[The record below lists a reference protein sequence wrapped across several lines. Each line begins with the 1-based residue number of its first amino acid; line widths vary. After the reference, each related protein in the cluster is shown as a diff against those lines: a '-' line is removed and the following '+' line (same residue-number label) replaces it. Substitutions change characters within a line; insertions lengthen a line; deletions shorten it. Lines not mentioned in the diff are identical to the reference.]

1 MSQGGIHKSYI
12 LKVHS
17 DIAERDDEYQRGW
30 AGAYG
35 VAPPCGEGV
44 CLLGRALGE
53 LRPLGRGVAAPH
65 AEASRGCREG
75 AVYTQPC
82 DEVADISPARRPL
95 VGPAS
100 VWRRSRA
107 GLELA
112 EAMARWLG
120 EAGW

>member
-1 MSQGGIHKSYI
+1 MIHKSYV

-17 DIAERDDEYQRGW
+17 DLAECDDEYQRGW

-35 VAPPCGEGV
+35 VAPPRGEGV

-53 LRPLGRGVAAPH
+53 LRPLGSGVAAPR
-65 AEASRGCREG
+65 AEASRGGREG

-82 DEVADISPARRPL
+82 DEVADTSPARRSL
-95 VGPAS
+95 VGLVS
-100 VWRRSRA
+100 VWRRPRA

-112 EAMARWLG
+112 EAMPRWLG